1 MEEHYSHFAQSI
13 VVGEKKK
20 QIVTKNFM
28 SNQKIKSLGP
38 ISLNSIIV
46 GLDMKDKITEEKKVR
61 YR

>member
-1 MEEHYSHFAQSI
+1 
-13 VVGEKKK
+13 
-20 QIVTKNFM
+20 M